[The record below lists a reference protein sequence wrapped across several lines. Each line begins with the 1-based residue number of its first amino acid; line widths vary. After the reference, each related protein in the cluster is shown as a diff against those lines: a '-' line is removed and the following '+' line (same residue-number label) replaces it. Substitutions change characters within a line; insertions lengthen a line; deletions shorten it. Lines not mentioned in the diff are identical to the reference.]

1 MVAATVRWAL
11 RAHANARIVVALF
24 DADHMIIG
32 KRSHKRLVGATFR
45 VGTGCPP
52 YGQRRR
58 PASAKQALG
67 WMRAARICRAQ
78 VGPSNNRFM
87 RLKYVGLEN
96 APNKTLFPAR
106 LTDILETDIG
116 ADQKIGEN

>member
-1 MVAATVRWAL
+1 MR
-11 RAHANARIVVALF
+11 F
-24 DADHMIIG
+24 DRLAG
-32 KRSHKRLVGATFR
+32 CRS
-45 VGTGCPP
+45 
-52 YGQRRR
+52 
-58 PASAKQALG
+58 
-67 WMRAARICRAQ
+67 ARICRAQ

-106 LTDILETDIG
+106 LADKPETVIG

>member
-1 MVAATVRWAL
+1 MTAATVWWAL
-11 RAHANARIVVALF
+11 RAHADARIEAALF
-24 DADHMIIG
+24 DADYMIIG
-32 KRSHKRLVGATFR
+32 KRPPERFVGATFR
-45 VGTGCPP
+45 VGTGAHRTGSGP
-52 YGQRRR
+52 GRVLRR
-58 PASAKQALG
+58 PCT
-67 WMRAARICRAQ
+67 RCFERICRAQ

-106 LTDILETDIG
+106 LADKPETVIG